1 MHQSQ
6 GQTIGNRLER
16 INELCLNENYE
27 IINMTIGEESNSGE
41 TEDKGKDT
49 KKSRKLERF

>member
-6 GQTIGNRLER
+6 GQISGNRQAR
-16 INELCLNENYE
+16 INELCLNGNDETTNS
-27 IINMTIGEESNSGE
+27 TIGGETNSGE

>member
-6 GQTIGNRLER
+6 GQISGNRLAR
-16 INELCLNENYE
+16 INELCLNENDETIY
-27 IINMTIGEESNSGE
+27 MTIGGESNSGE

-49 KKSRKLERF
+49 KKSRNLERF